1 MKVSSIKPHI
11 FIALTIIT
19 CMLLAANT
27 GTAQESAATA
37 SPSGNQAKAID
48 EVPDNFIRF
57 HMWDGSIV
65 AGLVTMDVI
74 SIKTE
79 FGVLEVP
86 VARIKKLFPGLNSFP
101 ELDKKIKML
110 IAQLSDKDFAMRE
123 TAHRE
128 LTNMGLQIR
137 EQLRNAN
144 SDGSAEQKKR
154 LSEIRQAIEE
164 EFEDAEENGGS
175 TERALIRGDSIETPE
190 FNIVGKILEETFTVN
205 SKFGQ
210 LTVELSDVKMADR
223 PVQEKKS
230 ATKKT
235 VKIAS
240 DAFFQRTPAN
250 TRIRVTK
257 GDKIS
262 IKADGVV
269 QWTNWSTS
277 STPDGLSNQGQFQ
290 GIQSGTLCA
299 RIGSSGKI
307 FKVGKEHTGVAK
319 QSGTLYLG
327 IAIQDS
333 YVQQNY
339 RWTGNYNA
347 KVRVTPPDAE

>member
-1 MKVSSIKPHI
+1 MKVNLLKSYK
-11 FIALTIIT
+11 FIGLTIIT
-19 CMLLAANT
+19 CMLFTANT
-27 GTAQESAATA
+27 RAAQEIAATA
-37 SPSGNQAKAID
+37 SSTGNQAKAT
-48 EVPDNFIRF
+48 EQVPDNFIRF

-65 AGLVTMDVI
+65 AGMVTMDVI
-74 SIKTE
+74 SIQTE

-86 VARIKKLFPGLNSFP
+86 VSRIQKLFPGLNSFP
-101 ELDKKIKML
+101 ELDKKIKTL

-137 EQLRNAN
+137 EQLQDVN

-164 EFEDAEENGGS
+164 EFEDAEDNGEAS
-175 TERALIRGDSIETPE
+175 ERALIRGDSIDTPE

-223 PVQEKKS
+223 PVKEKKL

-240 DAFFQRTPAN
+240 DAFFQRTPVN

-277 STPDGLSNQGQFQ
+277 STPDGLANQGQFQ
-290 GIQSGTLCA
+290 GILSGTLCA

-307 FKVGKEHTGVAK
+307 FKIGKEHTGVLK
-319 QSGTLYLG
+319 ESGTLYLG

-347 KVRVTPPDAE
+347 KIRVTPAGAE

>member
-1 MKVSSIKPHI
+1 MKVSLIKPHK

-37 SPSGNQAKAID
+37 SPSGNQAKTID

-65 AGLVTMDVI
+65 AGLVTMDFI
-74 SIKTE
+74 SINTE

-137 EQLRNAN
+137 EQLQDAN

-164 EFEDAEENGGS
+164 EFEDAEENGES
-175 TERALIRGDSIETPE
+175 SERALIRGDSIETPE
-190 FNIVGKILEETFTVN
+190 FNIVGKILQKTFTVN

-277 STPDGLSNQGQFQ
+277 STPDGLTNQGQFQ

-339 RWTGNYNA
+339 RWTGNYDA

>member
-1 MKVSSIKPHI
+1 MKVNLLKSYK
-11 FIALTIIT
+11 FIGLTLIS
-19 CMLLAANT
+19 CMLFTANT
-27 GTAQESAATA
+27 GTAQENATA
-37 SPSGNQAKAID
+37 SSAGNQTNAT
-48 EVPDNFIRF
+48 ELVPDNFIRF

-65 AGLVTMDVI
+65 AGLVTMDAI

-86 VARIKKLFPGLNSFP
+86 VSRIKKLFPGLNSFP
-101 ELDKKIKML
+101 EMDNKIETL
-110 IAQLSDKDFAMRE
+110 ITQLSDKDFAKRE

-137 EQLRNAN
+137 KQLQDIN

-164 EFEDAEENGGS
+164 EFEDAEENGEVA
-175 TERALIRGDSIETPE
+175 ERALLRGDSIETPE
-190 FNIVGKILEETFTVN
+190 FSIVGKILEETFTVK

-223 PVQEKKS
+223 PAKEKKS

-235 VKIAS
+235 VKVES
-240 DAFFQRTPAN
+240 DAFFQRTPVN

-262 IKADGVV
+262 IKAGGVV

-277 STPDGLSNQGQFQ
+277 STPDGLANQGQFQ
-290 GIQSGTLCA
+290 GILSGTLCA

-307 FKVGKEHTGVAK
+307 FKIGKEHAGVAK
-319 QSGTLYLG
+319 ESGTLYLG

-347 KVRVTPPDAE
+347 KIRVTPPDEE

>member
-1 MKVSSIKPHI
+1 MKVNLLKSHK
-11 FIALTIIT
+11 FIGLTIIT
-19 CMLLAANT
+19 CMLFATHTCL
-27 GTAQESAATA
+27 AQENAVAAVPA
-37 SPSGNQAKAID
+37 GNLAKAAE

-65 AGLVTMDVI
+65 AGLVTLDVI
-74 SIKTE
+74 SIETE

-86 VARIKKLFPGLNSFP
+86 VSRIKKLFPGLNSFP
-101 ELDKKIKML
+101 ELDQKIKQL
-110 IAQLSDKDFAMRE
+110 IAQLSDKDFALRE

-128 LTNMGLQIR
+128 LANMGLQIR
-137 EQLRNAN
+137 EQLQNTA

-154 LSEIRQAIEE
+154 LSEIKQAIEE
-164 EFEDAEENGGS
+164 EFEDAEENG
-175 TERALIRGDSIETPE
+175 EELQRALIRGDSIDTPE
-190 FNIVGKILEETFTVN
+190 FNIVGKILQETFTIN

-223 PVQEKKS
+223 PIKEEKS
-230 ATKKT
+230 AVKKT
-235 VKIAS
+235 VAIAS
-240 DAFFQRTPAN
+240 ETFFQRTPVN
-250 TRIRVTK
+250 TRIRITK

-277 STPDGLSNQGQFQ
+277 STPEGLTNQGQYQ

-299 RIGSSGKI
+299 KIGSSGKI
-307 FKVGKEHTGVAK
+307 FKVGKEHEGVAK
-319 QSGTLYLG
+319 ESGTLYLG

-347 KVRVTPPDAE
+347 KIRVTPAGVE

>member
-1 MKVSSIKPHI
+1 MKVSSIKPHK
-11 FIALTIIT
+11 FIGLVIIT
-19 CMLLAANT
+19 CMLLTANT
-27 GTAQESAATA
+27 GKAQEDAGTATA
-37 SPSGNQAKAID
+37 SGNQAKPT
-48 EVPDNFIRF
+48 EQVSDNFIRF

-65 AGLVTMDVI
+65 AGRVTIDVI

-101 ELDKKIKML
+101 ELDKKIKGL

-137 EQLRNAN
+137 EQLQDVS

-154 LSEIRQAIEE
+154 LAEIRQAIEE
-164 EFEDAEENGGS
+164 EFEDAEENGETS
-175 TERALIRGDSIETPE
+175 ERALIRGDSIDTPE
-190 FNIVGKILEETFTVN
+190 FNIVGKILQETFTVN

-223 PVQEKKS
+223 PVLEKKS
-230 ATKKT
+230 AIKKT
-235 VKIAS
+235 VKIES

-277 STPDGLSNQGQFQ
+277 SSPEGLTNQGQFQ

-307 FKVGKEHTGVAK
+307 FKIGKEHTGVAK

-347 KVRVTPPDAE
+347 KIRITPPEAE

>member
-1 MKVSSIKPHI
+1 MKVNLIRPYK
-11 FIALTIIT
+11 FIGLTIIT
-19 CMLLAANT
+19 CMLFAANT
-27 GTAQESAATA
+27 GASQESPATA
-37 SPSGNQAKAID
+37 PVPGNQANTA
-48 EVPDNFIRF
+48 EQVPDNFIRF

-79 FGVLEVP
+79 FGVLDVP
-86 VARIKKLFPGLNSFP
+86 VSRIKKLFPGLNSFP
-101 ELDKKIKML
+101 ELDKKIKNL
-110 IAQLSDKDFAMRE
+110 IAQLSDKDFAKRE

-137 EQLRNAN
+137 EQLQDVN

-164 EFEDAEENGGS
+164 EFEDAEENGES
-175 TERALIRGDSIETPE
+175 PERALIRGDSIDTPE
-190 FNIVGKILEETFTVN
+190 FSIVGKILQETFTVN

-223 PVQEKKS
+223 PVQEKVT

-240 DAFFQRTPAN
+240 DAFFQRTPLN
-250 TRIRVTK
+250 TRLRVTK

-277 STPDGLSNQGQFQ
+277 STPEGLTNQGQFQ
-290 GIQSGTLCA
+290 GISSGTLCA

-307 FKVGKEHTGVAK
+307 FKIGKEHSGVVK

-347 KVRVTPPDAE
+347 KIRVTPAGAE